1 MRKVT
6 SSIEPMCGSGL
17 VSAIRMRKT
26 TTKFVASLLAG
37 AGLVIFATA
46 PAFAQASQ
54 AAWRFEEIVALD
66 HAIADTADPGPN
78 GTGWVSILTTHIKT
92 PNAKELAI
100 GVSLQCGLVTD
111 TTVKS
116 VGGNQD
122 TAAAQ
127 GRIKVRVKITQP
139 NGTIVYAEPDN
150 GADLTGT
157 LLAPGPGVTYCDRYQ
172 KLAAKFAGLNCTADL
187 TTGEVTCTDP
197 EELQLILKTLSAH
210 HFNFLH
216 ANAVPGVQKVEVQA
230 MAQAAV
236 ALGGSSLGAAG
247 AEAFAG
253 AGALSVGIIRL
264 VKDANGTT
272 DLETI
277 R

>member
-1 MRKVT
+1 MMKSALSVIGGIGLVFVAT
-6 SSIEPMCGSGL
+6 SS
-17 VSAIRMRKT
+17 
-26 TTKFVASLLAG
+26 
-37 AGLVIFATA
+37 
-46 PAFAQASQ
+46 AFAQASQ

-66 HAIADTADPGPN
+66 HAVADTTDPGPN

-122 TAAAQ
+122 TSAAQ

-139 NGTIVYAEPDN
+139 NGSVVYAEPDN
-150 GADLTGT
+150 GADLSGT
-157 LLAPGPGVTYCDRYQ
+157 LLDPGPGVTYCDRYQ

-187 TTGEVTCTDP
+187 LTGAVTCTDP

-230 MAQAAV
+230 KAEAAV
-236 ALGGSSLGAAG
+236 QLGGTKLGAAG

-253 AGALSVGIIRL
+253 AGALSVNIIRL
-264 VKDANGTT
+264 VKDADGTT
-272 DLETI
+272 DLENL

>member
-1 MRKVT
+1 MMK
-6 SSIEPMCGSGL
+6 C
-17 VSAIRMRKT
+17 
-26 TTKFVASLLAG
+26 VASVLAA
-37 AGLVIFATA
+37 AGLGIIATA
-46 PAFAQASQ
+46 PASAQSSQ

-66 HAIADTADPGPN
+66 HAVADTADPGPN

-100 GVSLQCGLVTD
+100 GVSLQCGIVTD

-116 VGGNQD
+116 VGGNAD
-122 TAAAQ
+122 TSAAQ

-139 NGTIVYAEPDN
+139 NGTVVYAEPDN
-150 GADLTGT
+150 GADLSGT
-157 LLAPGPGVTYCDRYQ
+157 LLDPGPGITYCDRYQ
-172 KLAAKFAGLNCTADL
+172 KLSAKFAGLNCTADS
-187 TTGEVTCTDP
+187 TTGEVICTDP

-210 HFNFLH
+210 HFNFLS

-230 MAQAAV
+230 MAEAAIQ
-236 ALGGSSLGAAG
+236 LGGTKLGAAG

-264 VKDANGTT
+264 VKDADGTT
-272 DLETI
+272 DLENLK
-277 R
+277 

>member
-1 MRKVT
+1 
-6 SSIEPMCGSGL
+6 
-17 VSAIRMRKT
+17 
-26 TTKFVASLLAG
+26 
-37 AGLVIFATA
+37 
-46 PAFAQASQ
+46 
-54 AAWRFEEIVALD
+54 
-66 HAIADTADPGPN
+66 
-78 GTGWVSILTTHIKT
+78 VSILTTHIKT

-116 VGGNQD
+116 IGGNQD
-122 TAAAQ
+122 TSAAQ

-139 NGTIVYAEPDN
+139 NGSVVYAQPDN

-157 LLAPGPGVTYCDRYQ
+157 LLNPGPGITYCDRYQ

-187 TTGEVTCTDP
+187 VTGAVTCLNP

-216 ANAVPGVQKVEVQA
+216 ANAIPGIQTVEVQA
-230 MAQAAV
+230 MAEAAV
-236 ALGGSSLGAAG
+236 ALGGNRLGAAG

-253 AGALSVGIIRL
+253 AGALSVEIIRL

-272 DLETI
+272 DLENL

>member
-1 MRKVT
+1 MKKF
-6 SSIEPMCGSGL
+6 L
-17 VSAIRMRKT
+17 V
-26 TTKFVASLLAG
+26 SLLAT
-37 AGLVIFATA
+37 ASLIILATA

-66 HAIADTADPGPN
+66 HAVADTADPGPN

-92 PNAKELAI
+92 PNAKELAL
-100 GVSLQCGLVTD
+100 GVSLQCGIVTD

-122 TAAAQ
+122 TSAAQ

-139 NGTIVYAEPDN
+139 DGTEVYAEPDN
-150 GADLTGT
+150 GADLDGT
-157 LLAPGPGVTYCDRYQ
+157 LLDPGPGITYCDRYQ

-187 TTGEVTCTDP
+187 VTGAVTCTDP
-197 EELQLILKTLSAH
+197 EELQLILKTLTAH

-236 ALGGSSLGAAG
+236 QLGGTRLGAAG

-253 AGALSVGIIRL
+253 AGALSVEIIRL
-264 VKDANGTT
+264 VKDADGTT
-272 DLETI
+272 DLENLK
-277 R
+277 

>member
-1 MRKVT
+1 MRKSAACLPAVAALV
-6 SSIEPMCGSGL
+6 IL
-17 VSAIRMRKT
+17 VS
-26 TTKFVASLLAG
+26 
-37 AGLVIFATA
+37 A
-46 PAFAQASQ
+46 PAFAQSSQ

-66 HAIADTADPGPN
+66 HAVADTADPGPN

-100 GVSLQCGLVTD
+100 GVSLQCGIVTD

-139 NGTIVYAEPDN
+139 DGNVVYAEPDN
-150 GADLTGT
+150 GADLGDT
-157 LLAPGPGVTYCDRYQ
+157 LLDPAPGITYCDRYQ

-187 TTGEVTCTDP
+187 TTGAVTCVDP
-197 EELQLILKTLSAH
+197 EELQLILKTLNAH

-216 ANAVPGVQKVEVQA
+216 ANAVPGVQTVEVQA
-230 MAQAAV
+230 MAEAAV
-236 ALGGSSLGAAG
+236 QLGGTSLGAAG

-264 VKDANGTT
+264 VKDADGTT
-272 DLETI
+272 DLENLK
-277 R
+277 

>member
-1 MRKVT
+1 MPR
-6 SSIEPMCGSGL
+6 SSRDRG
-17 VSAIRMRKT
+17 
-26 TTKFVASLLAG
+26 FASVRARDRYDG
-37 AGLVIFATA
+37 QERWWK
-46 PAFAQASQ
+46 P
-54 AAWRFEEIVALD
+54 RHRRRPRE
-66 HAIADTADPGPN
+66 
-78 GTGWVSILTTHIKT
+78 
-92 PNAKELAI
+92 
-100 GVSLQCGLVTD
+100 
-111 TTVKS
+111 
-116 VGGNQD
+116 NQG
-122 TAAAQ
+122 Q
-127 GRIKVRVKITQP
+127 VKITQP
-139 NGTIVYAEPDN
+139 DGSIVYAEPDN

-157 LLAPGPGVTYCDRYQ
+157 SRPWTRRYLLRPVP

-236 ALGGSSLGAAG
+236 ALGGKSLGAAG